1 MMKHHQPWL
10 CQQVSALHKSTG
22 GVKKNLCK
30 EFSAAAPN
38 PSAKEWK
45 QADGSLLSD
54 LLLAL
59 QDELGQMSLYVSR
72 VSLKASFNLCAFMSI
87 ANLIDVV
94 LSEHQEL
101 VQEIDMSQHR
111 EDREDLK
118 LELERLVA
126 RMEEKGAQITKLR
139 KHWKMVRCGEIQS
152 PLFYYTGFSCNT
164 AVILLELRLLID
176 LKMAFT
182 GHKYIYHLTL
192 M

>member
-10 CQQVSALHKSTG
+10 CEQVSALHKSTG
-22 GVKKNLCK
+22 GVKKNLWK
-30 EFSAAAPN
+30 EFSSAAPN
-38 PSAKEWK
+38 PSAEERN
-45 QADGSLLSD
+45 QADGSPGLLSD

-59 QDELGQMSLYVSR
+59 QDELGQMSLYASW
-72 VSLKASFNLCAFMSI
+72 VSLQINVQPLGNLVDA
-87 ANLIDVV
+87 V

-101 VQEIDMSQHR
+101 VEEIDATQRR

-118 LELERLVA
+118 LELERLVT

-139 KHWKMVRCGEIQS
+139 KHWKMVCCEIQS
-152 PLFYYTGFSCNT
+152 TLFHYTGFSCN
-164 AVILLELRLLID
+164 AVVILLERQLLID
-176 LKMAFT
+176 LEITFT